1 MAGGVFFWE
10 GLLKFVYVNQGV
22 GRFTKLGIPF
32 PHFTAAFIGYLE
44 IFGGLLLLTGLTT
57 RLIAIPFIAEMIV
70 AVFSTKLS
78 LYLGTSPLPLPPA
91 PPWVCRLPLSAESS
105 MPLAIAARRKNEPR
119 QRYTVEAVADRSGE
133 FGSFEELAMPL
144 FAKLYN
150 FAHWL
155 TQDRAA
161 AEDLVQETYMK
172 ALRGFSSF
180 RQGTNF
186 RAWMYKILRN
196 TFLTTQTGLKAWASV
211 SLDSDSDGDAPI
223 EPAVSE
229 SPESVLLARVQ
240 QETIQNA
247 LEKLPVKFREIVL
260 LCDLEEMSY
269 QEIGEMLGIPLGTVM
284 SRLSR
289 ARKAM
294 RVLLTANCRRVRDD
308 V

>member
-1 MAGGVFFWE
+1 
-10 GLLKFVYVNQGV
+10 
-22 GRFTKLGIPF
+22 
-32 PHFTAAFIGYLE
+32 
-44 IFGGLLLLTGLTT
+44 
-57 RLIAIPFIAEMIV
+57 
-70 AVFSTKLS
+70 
-78 LYLGTSPLPLPPA
+78 
-91 PPWVCRLPLSAESS
+91 
-105 MPLAIAARRKNEPR
+105 
-119 QRYTVEAVADRSGE
+119 VADRAGE

-180 RQGTNF
+180 QQGTNF

-196 TFLTTQTGLKAWASV
+196 TFLTTQAGLKAWASV
-211 SLDSDSDGDAPI
+211 SLDSDSDDDGGAPA
-223 EPAVSE
+223 EPVASE
-229 SPESVLLARVQ
+229 TPESVLLARVQ
-240 QETIQNA
+240 HDTIQNA

-260 LCDLEEMSY
+260 LCDVEEMSY
-269 QEIGEMLGIPLGTVM
+269 QEIGETLGIPLGTVM

-294 RVLLTANCRRVRDD
+294 RELLTVELEEGSR
-308 V
+308 

>member
-1 MAGGVFFWE
+1 
-10 GLLKFVYVNQGV
+10 
-22 GRFTKLGIPF
+22 
-32 PHFTAAFIGYLE
+32 
-44 IFGGLLLLTGLTT
+44 
-57 RLIAIPFIAEMIV
+57 
-70 AVFSTKLS
+70 
-78 LYLGTSPLPLPPA
+78 
-91 PPWVCRLPLSAESS
+91 
-105 MPLAIAARRKNEPR
+105 
-119 QRYTVEAVADRSGE
+119 VADRAGE

-180 RQGTNF
+180 QQGTNF

-196 TFLTTQTGLKAWASV
+196 TFLTTQTGLKAWATV
-211 SLDSDSDGDAPI
+211 SIDSDSDDDGSTSR
-223 EPAVSE
+223 EPAAPE
-229 SPESVLLARVQ
+229 TPESVLLARVQ
-240 QETIQNA
+240 HDTIQNA

-269 QEIGEMLGIPLGTVM
+269 QEIGETLGIPIGTVM

-294 RVLLTANCRRVRDD
+294 RGLLTAKLQEGSR
-308 V
+308 